1 MSTTTFRSN
10 RAVNT
15 SLVACFFLVFWIV
28 FKDAFRASLLFSR
41 SDIGMVVFVACLFI
55 SFVAILQSFRALKVI
70 QFDVFLLTYIFYSS
84 MVTSAHLLLNNP
96 YALTS
101 YQIVVVFSFQCLT
114 MLLLWYFSTKS
125 PLAFVKVTNF
135 VVRLALLG
143 CILFGAIL
151 LTLVIADLDLV
162 FRFYGNLLELGI
174 IVNPFQTSEDAIAVR
189 YSGIFYSALNFG
201 LFIVFSIILLF
212 YEDVKVSQRK
222 FVLFVL
228 LLLLASS
235 FNRNAFITLAYVGG
249 AFFLF
254 KVGMKKNMVFPTMV
268 FGLCF
273 IVISLAF
280 IVNLEGEIDQNN
292 SFILSAHSLYSR
304 FEIWSYW
311 FNSLNVESVLYGY
324 GVIAGMGEE
333 HLYID
338 NGYIFMIVNSGI
350 FSLAFLLLCVFHLT
364 FTAAKHEGRD
374 ADLAFFLLLGL
385 PVAMVFNNIVL
396 DPMLML
402 LFFFYPLALIKG
414 KASNGG

>member
-1 MSTTTFRSN
+1 MSTTTFSSN

-28 FKDAFRASLLFSR
+28 FKDAFRASLLFSL
-41 SDIGMVVFVACLFI
+41 SDIGMAVFVACLFI
-55 SFVAILQSFRALKVI
+55 SFVAILQGFRALKFI
-70 QFDVFLLTYIFYSS
+70 QFDVLLLTYIFYSS

-125 PLAFVKVTNF
+125 PVVFVKVTNF
-135 VVRLALLG
+135 VVRLAILG

-151 LTLVIADLDLV
+151 LTLVIVDLDLV

-174 IVNPFQTSEDAIAVR
+174 IVNPFQTSDDAIAVR

-212 YEDVKVSQRK
+212 CGDAKVSHRK
-222 FVLFVL
+222 FVLIVL

-254 KVGMKKNMVFPTMV
+254 KVGMKKNLVFPTMV

-273 IVISLAF
+273 IVMSLAF
-280 IVNLEGEIDQNN
+280 IVNLEGEIDQND

-311 FNSLNVESVLYGY
+311 FNFLNIESVLYGY
-324 GVIAGMGEE
+324 GVIAGMGQE

-364 FTAAKHEGRD
+364 FTAAKREGPD

-402 LFFFYPLALIKG
+402 LFFFYPLALIRG

>member
-1 MSTTTFRSN
+1 MSTTIFNSN
-10 RAVNT
+10 RVVNT
-15 SLVACFFLVFWIV
+15 SLVACFFLIFWVV
-28 FKDAFRASLLFSR
+28 FKDAFRASLLFSIP
-41 SDIGMVVFVACLFI
+41 DIGMLVFIACVVI
-55 SFVAILQSFRALKVI
+55 SFFAILQGFRSIKI
-70 QFDVFLLTYIFYSS
+70 IRFDVFLLTYILYSS
-84 MVTSAHLLLNNP
+84 LVTSAHSLLYNP

-101 YQIVVVFSFQCLT
+101 YQILVVFSFQCLT

-125 PLAFVKVTNF
+125 PAAFVKVTNF
-135 VVRLALLG
+135 VVRLALSG

-151 LTLVIADLDLV
+151 LTLVIVDLDLV

-174 IVNPFQTSEDAIAVR
+174 IVNPFQTSDDAIAVR

-212 YEDVKVSQRK
+212 GDDTKVSKRK
-222 FVLFVL
+222 AVLFVL
-228 LLLLASS
+228 LLLLVSS

-249 AFFLF
+249 AYFLF
-254 KVGMKKNMVFPTMV
+254 KVGMKKNIVFPTML

-280 IVNLEGEIDQNN
+280 IVNLDGEIDQNN

-304 FEIWSYW
+304 LEIWSYW
-311 FNSLNVESVLYGY
+311 LNSLNIESFLYGY

-350 FSLAFLLLCVFHLT
+350 FSMGFLLLCVFQLT
-364 FTAAKHEGRD
+364 FTAAKRSGPD

-402 LFFFYPLALIKG
+402 LFFFYPIALIKHN
-414 KASNGG
+414 ASKGG

>member
-1 MSTTTFRSN
+1 MSTTTFSSN

-28 FKDAFRASLLFSR
+28 FKDAFRASLLFSL

-55 SFVAILQSFRALKVI
+55 SFVAILQGFRALKFI
-70 QFDVFLLTYIFYSS
+70 QFDVLLLTYIFYSS

-125 PLAFVKVTNF
+125 PVVFVKVTNF
-135 VVRLALLG
+135 VVRLAILG

-151 LTLVIADLDLV
+151 LTLVIVDLDLV

-174 IVNPFQTSEDAIAVR
+174 IVNPFQTSDDAIAVR

-212 YEDVKVSQRK
+212 CGDAKVSHRK
-222 FVLFVL
+222 FVLIVL

-254 KVGMKKNMVFPTMV
+254 KVGMKKNLVFPTMV

-273 IVISLAF
+273 IVMSLAF
-280 IVNLEGEIDQNN
+280 IVNLEGEIDQND

-311 FNSLNVESVLYGY
+311 FNFLNIESVLYGY
-324 GVIAGMGEE
+324 GVIAGMGQE

-364 FTAAKHEGRD
+364 FTAAKREGPD

-402 LFFFYPLALIKG
+402 LFFFYPLALIRG

>member
-28 FKDAFRASLLFSR
+28 FKDAFRASLLFSL

-101 YQIVVVFSFQCLT
+101 YQIAVVFSFQCLT

-151 LTLVIADLDLV
+151 LTLVIVDLDLV

-174 IVNPFQTSEDAIAVR
+174 IVNPFQTSDDAIAVR

-212 YEDVKVSQRK
+212 CEDAKVSQRK
-222 FVLFVL
+222 FILFVL

-249 AFFLF
+249 AFFLY

-280 IVNLEGEIDQNN
+280 IVNLEGEIDQNS

-311 FNSLNVESVLYGY
+311 FNSLNIESMLYGY

-414 KASNGG
+414 RASNCG

>member
-1 MSTTTFRSN
+1 MSTTTFKSN

-28 FKDAFRASLLFSR
+28 FKDAFRASLLFSL

-55 SFVAILQSFRALKVI
+55 SFIAILQSFRALRFI

-151 LTLVIADLDLV
+151 LTLVILDLDLV
-162 FRFYGNLLELGI
+162 FRFYGKLLELGI
-174 IVNPFQTSEDAIAVR
+174 IVNPFQTSDDAIAVR

-212 YEDVKVSQRK
+212 YEDAKVSQRK

-254 KVGMKKNMVFPTMV
+254 KVGLKKNMVFPTMI

-311 FNSLNVESVLYGY
+311 FNSLNIESVLYGY

>member
-1 MSTTTFRSN
+1 MSTTTFSSN

-28 FKDAFRASLLFSR
+28 FKDAFRASLLFSL
-41 SDIGMVVFVACLFI
+41 SDIGMAVFVACLFI
-55 SFVAILQSFRALKVI
+55 SFVAILQGFRALKFI
-70 QFDVFLLTYIFYSS
+70 QFDVLLLTYIFYSS

-114 MLLLWYFSTKS
+114 MVLLWYFSTKS
-125 PLAFVKVTNF
+125 PVVFVKVTNF
-135 VVRLALLG
+135 VVRLAFLG

-151 LTLVIADLDLV
+151 LTLVIVDLDLV

-174 IVNPFQTSEDAIAVR
+174 IVNPFQTSDDAIAVR

-212 YEDVKVSQRK
+212 CGDAKVSHRK
-222 FVLFVL
+222 FVLIVL

-254 KVGMKKNMVFPTMV
+254 KVGMKKNLVFPTMV

-273 IVISLAF
+273 IVMSLAF
-280 IVNLEGEIDQNN
+280 IVNLEGEIDQND

-311 FNSLNVESVLYGY
+311 FNFLNIESVLYGY
-324 GVIAGMGEE
+324 GVIAGMGQE

-364 FTAAKHEGRD
+364 FTAAKREGPD

-402 LFFFYPLALIKG
+402 LFFFYPLALIRG

>member
-28 FKDAFRASLLFSR
+28 FKDAFRASLLFSL

-101 YQIVVVFSFQCLT
+101 YQIAVVFSFQCLT

-151 LTLVIADLDLV
+151 LTLVIVDLDLV

-174 IVNPFQTSEDAIAVR
+174 IVNPFQTSDDAIAVR

-212 YEDVKVSQRK
+212 CEDAKVSQRK
-222 FVLFVL
+222 FILFVL

-249 AFFLF
+249 AFFLY

-311 FNSLNVESVLYGY
+311 FNSLNIESVLYGY

-364 FTAAKHEGRD
+364 FKAAKHEGRD

-414 KASNGG
+414 KASNCG

>member
-1 MSTTTFRSN
+1 MSTTTFSSN

-28 FKDAFRASLLFSR
+28 FKDAFRASLLFSL

-55 SFVAILQSFRALKVI
+55 SFVAILQGFRALKFI
-70 QFDVFLLTYIFYSS
+70 QFDVLLLTYIFYSS

-125 PLAFVKVTNF
+125 PVVFVKVTNF
-135 VVRLALLG
+135 VVRLAFLG

-151 LTLVIADLDLV
+151 LTLVIVDLDLV

-174 IVNPFQTSEDAIAVR
+174 IVNPFQTSDDAIAVR

-212 YEDVKVSQRK
+212 CGDAKVSHRK
-222 FVLFVL
+222 FVLIVL

-254 KVGMKKNMVFPTMV
+254 KVGMKKNLVFPTMV

-273 IVISLAF
+273 IVMSLAF
-280 IVNLEGEIDQNN
+280 IVNLEGEIDQND

-311 FNSLNVESVLYGY
+311 FNFLNIESVLYGY
-324 GVIAGMGEE
+324 GVIAGMGQE

-364 FTAAKHEGRD
+364 FTAAKREGPD

-402 LFFFYPLALIKG
+402 LFFFYPLALIRG

>member
-1 MSTTTFRSN
+1 MSTTTFSSN

-28 FKDAFRASLLFSR
+28 FKDAFRASLLFSL

-55 SFVAILQSFRALKVI
+55 SFVAILQGFRALKFI
-70 QFDVFLLTYIFYSS
+70 QFDVLLLTYIFYSS

-125 PLAFVKVTNF
+125 PVVFVKVTNF
-135 VVRLALLG
+135 VVRLAFLG

-151 LTLVIADLDLV
+151 LTLVIVDLDLV

-174 IVNPFQTSEDAIAVR
+174 VVNPFQTSDYAIAVR

-212 YEDVKVSQRK
+212 CGDAKVSHRK
-222 FVLFVL
+222 FVLIVL

-254 KVGMKKNMVFPTMV
+254 KVGMKKNLVFPTMV

-273 IVISLAF
+273 IVMSLAF
-280 IVNLEGEIDQNN
+280 IVNLEGEIDQND

-311 FNSLNVESVLYGY
+311 FNFLNIESVLYGY
-324 GVIAGMGEE
+324 GVIAGMGQE

-364 FTAAKHEGRD
+364 FTAAKREGPD

-402 LFFFYPLALIKG
+402 LFFFYPLALIRG

>member
-1 MSTTTFRSN
+1 MSTITFNSN

-15 SLVACFFLVFWIV
+15 SLVACFFLIFWVV
-28 FKDAFRASLLFSR
+28 FKDAFRASLLFSIP
-41 SDIGMVVFVACLFI
+41 DIGMLVFIACVVI
-55 SFVAILQSFRALKVI
+55 SFFAILQGFRSIKIVR
-70 QFDVFLLTYIFYSS
+70 FDVFLLTYILYSS
-84 MVTSAHLLLNNP
+84 MVTSAHSLLYNP

-125 PLAFVKVTNF
+125 PAVFVKVTNF
-135 VVRLALLG
+135 VVKLALLG
-143 CILFGAIL
+143 CVLFGGIL
-151 LTLVIADLDLV
+151 LTLVLLDLDLV

-174 IVNPFQTSEDAIAVR
+174 IVNPFQTSDDAIAVR

-201 LFIVFSIILLF
+201 LFIVFSIVLLLC
-212 YEDVKVSQRK
+212 EDIKDSKRK
-222 FVLFVL
+222 AALLVL

-235 FNRNAFITLAYVGG
+235 FNRNAFITFVYVGG
-249 AFFLF
+249 ALLLF
-254 KVGMKKNMVFPTMV
+254 KAGMKKNIVFPAML

-273 IVISLAF
+273 IVIFLVF
-280 IVNLEGEIDQNN
+280 IVNLNGEFDQNN

-311 FNSLNVESVLYGY
+311 FNSLNIESVLYGY

-350 FSLAFLLLCVFHLT
+350 FSLAFLLLCVFQLT
-364 FTAAKHEGRD
+364 LIAAKRKGSG

-402 LFFFYPLALIKG
+402 LFFFYPIALIKDE
-414 KASNGG
+414 ASNGR